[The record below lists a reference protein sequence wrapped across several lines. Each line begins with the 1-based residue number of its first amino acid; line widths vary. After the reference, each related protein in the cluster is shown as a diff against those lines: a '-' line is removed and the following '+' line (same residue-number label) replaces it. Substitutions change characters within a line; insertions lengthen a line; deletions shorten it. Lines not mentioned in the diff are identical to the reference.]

1 MSDGHTFSLISMSS
15 SASRSMLYD
24 VRDEGKFDGIATYN
38 PLGGSTAVGVEAEP
52 AFKSRISSEP
62 PVA

>member
-1 MSDGHTFSLISMSS
+1 
-15 SASRSMLYD
+15 MLYD